1 MSQVDPNARS
11 GGCPFLVKSHN
22 GDKPYYAIPAL
33 FPNTPQQQQEERPIV
48 LFDPSSHRSNQII
61 KFLIKYDAAQKL
73 RFATFQ
79 SQVGQLLLRRMMMS
93 SSTKVQNDE
102 KLVSPN
108 NDDESSTSPMMLCT
122 SDKTYIQSSALLQIV
137 AYVSTTASTTSKRI
151 KLVQYLALASY
162 ILPTRLRDKLYNRIV
177 SSSPKR
183 RQRRRRPSSSS
194 SANTSVYHET
204 QYQDRFV
211 NDGILTGMFHTPS
224 SSSSSDAATTT
235 ANTTA
240 TVNLFQG
247 ENPPQRGDTVRII
260 WPTSTSSSSSQTT
273 QQQQPQPLEVE
284 PSITYDEE
292 FPNGLCLIGG
302 LGTITNVD
310 LPLRVVVRI
319 DRKSLGLLKAVEEEE
334 EGKENGITFGDDDGT
349 TMIAWVK
356 PSEIALV

>member
-1 MSQVDPNARS
+1 
-11 GGCPFLVKSHN
+11 
-22 GDKPYYAIPAL
+22 
-33 FPNTPQQQQEERPIV
+33 
-48 LFDPSSHRSNQII
+48 
-61 KFLIKYDAAQKL
+61 
-73 RFATFQ
+73 
-79 SQVGQLLLRRMMMS
+79 
-93 SSTKVQNDE
+93 
-102 KLVSPN
+102 
-108 NDDESSTSPMMLCT
+108 
-122 SDKTYIQSSALLQIV
+122 
-137 AYVSTTASTTSKRI
+137 
-151 KLVQYLALASY
+151 
-162 ILPTRLRDKLYNRIV
+162 KLYNRIV

-204 QYQDRFV
+204 QYRDRFV
-211 NDGILTGMFHTPS
+211 NDGILT
-224 SSSSSDAATTT
+224 
-235 ANTTA
+235 
-240 TVNLFQG
+240 G

-260 WPTSTSSSSSQTT
+260 WPTSASTSSSSSQTT
-273 QQQQPQPLEVE
+273 QQQQQQQPLEVE